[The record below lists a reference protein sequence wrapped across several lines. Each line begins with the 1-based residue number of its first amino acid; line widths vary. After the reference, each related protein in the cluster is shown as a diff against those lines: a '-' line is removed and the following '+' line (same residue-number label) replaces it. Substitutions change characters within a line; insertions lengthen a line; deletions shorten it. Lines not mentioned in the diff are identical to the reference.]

1 MNDPVVLTA
10 LAVLLLL
17 VVLVAAVAVAR
28 SRRRHRRLAN
38 RFGPEYE
45 HAVATHG
52 RRRGERELEA
62 RGRHVDELRLR
73 ELSAEERAELLHRWE
88 RVQARFVDHPVAAVS
103 EADELI
109 AETMR
114 RRGYPLDEVFDPERR
129 EADLS
134 AAHPREVGLY
144 REAAAIA
151 RRSRTNEATTEELR
165 QAMVSYR
172 TLFESLSARAA
183 ATAPGATAA
192 GATAEG
198 TAERRP
204 ERPGEAPAATHHDG
218 PLTDPTT
225 APHPHDGPATARAAE
240 PRAARP
246 GETAYPDGTPHGD
259 GGARRPAAEPREVA
273 HGEPVIAGEPAAGA
287 PRRRI

>member
-17 VVLVAAVAVAR
+17 VVLVAALAVAR
-28 SRRRHRRLAN
+28 SRRRRRRLAN

-52 RRRGERELEA
+52 RRHGERELEA
-62 RGRHVDELRLR
+62 RGRHVDELDLR
-73 ELSAEERAELLHRWE
+73 ELSAEERAELRHRWE

-151 RRSRTNEATTEELR
+151 HRSRSNEATTEELR
-165 QAMVSYR
+165 QAMVHYR
-172 TLFESLSARAA
+172 TLFESLSGREAA
-183 ATAPGATAA
+183 AA
-192 GATAEG
+192 

-204 ERPGEAPAATHHDG
+204 ERPGEVVVADG
-218 PLTDPTT
+218 PAHGDGRTHPPATRPGE
-225 APHPHDGPATARAAE
+225 AAGPHDGPSHGDVRTGRPAE
-240 PRAARP
+240 PP
-246 GETAYPDGTPHGD
+246 E
-259 GGARRPAAEPREVA
+259 AER
-273 HGEPVIAGEPAAGA
+273 GEPLIVGEPAAGT
-287 PRRRI
+287 PRRPV